1 MKKLTAAL
9 CVVLLMICVFVPGA
23 AAAGPALGATRAYCI
38 IDADTGLVL
47 AQQNMNEEL
56 HPASITK
63 VMTLGLACEKAQGN
77 WDDIKLTVT
86 HEDVYSLAGTDSSH
100 IALREGE
107 EVPLTDALYA
117 TQMASANDGAN
128 LLAEYVGEGTIADGV
143 AKMNARVEELGLA
156 HTHFAN
162 PHGISDEDHYTS
174 CYDMAQI
181 LRWALE
187 QPGFEQVFTRNEM
200 YTMEPTN
207 VQPVTRYFSQQ
218 DKMRIG
224 SSRYYISSILGSKLG
239 YTNTARYSYACLAEQ
254 NGVRLICVTMQSEL
268 STDKYN
274 DVRTLLDYAFST
286 FTGYTDLPAQGIT
299 APLSVVGGGGSL
311 GTVTVSDPGVR
322 LLLANGLT
330 ADDVEV
336 TLELPESYV
345 IFITRDD
352 ILGYGLPIYHI
363 DRQIKE
369 LNEAFQDEAHII
381 YVNSQIKNETKLGRL
396 MHDFSCTNAKDM
408 HNKVLADRVRYF
420 KEDERGVA
428 IMCREMEIMRNQ
440 AHEEG
445 VEIGIKKGRMLQ
457 LIKQVCAKM
466 QKFSSAEEIANDLVE
481 QDVPLIQKIM
491 DVAPNF
497 GPDYNVDAIYKAL
510 NL

>member
-1 MKKLTAAL
+1 MKKLTTAL
-9 CVVLLMICVFVPGA
+9 CAVLLMILVLMPGA
-23 AAAGPALGATRAYCI
+23 AAAGPALSATRAYCI

-63 VMTLGLACEKAQGN
+63 VMTLALACEKAQGS
-77 WDDIKLTVT
+77 WDGVKLTVS

-100 IALREGE
+100 IALQEGE

-128 LLAEYVGEGTIADGV
+128 LLAEYFGGGTIADGV
-143 AKMNARVEELGLA
+143 AKMNAQVRELGLA

-162 PHGISDEDHYTS
+162 PHGISGDDHYTS

-200 YTMEPTN
+200 YTMDPTN
-207 VQPVTRYFSQQ
+207 IQPVTRYFSQQ

-224 SSRYYISSILGSKLG
+224 SSRYHITSVKGSKLG

-274 DVRTLLDYAFST
+274 DVRILLDYAFST
-286 FTGYTDLPAQGIT
+286 FTGYTDLPARGVT
-299 APLSVVGGGGSL
+299 AQLPVMGGGGSL

-322 LLLANGLT
+322 LLLADGLT
-330 ADDVEV
+330 AEDVEV
-336 TLELPESYV
+336 ALELPETYL
-345 IFITRDD
+345 
-352 ILGYGLPIYHI
+352 LGTEPEVYAVYTVKGGTKQEKTSVRVEAEVTGLAQLL
-363 DRQIKE
+363 DG
-369 LNEAFQDEAHII
+369 
-381 YVNSQIKNETKLGRL
+381 ST
-396 MHDFSCTNAKDM
+396 
-408 HNKVLADRVRYF
+408 
-420 KEDERGVA
+420 
-428 IMCREMEIMRNQ
+428 
-440 AHEEG
+440 G
-445 VEIGIKKGRMLQ
+445 VELEAAKAVKPKSRVLWLLGISLGSTAAAAAVTLVVVRLLAKRKKRRAGRR
-457 LIKQVCAKM
+457 
-466 QKFSSAEEIANDLVE
+466 
-481 QDVPLIQKIM
+481 
-491 DVAPNF
+491 
-497 GPDYNVDAIYKAL
+497 
-510 NL
+510 

>member
-9 CVVLLMICVFVPGA
+9 CAVLLVLCMFVPGA

-63 VMTLGLACEKAQGN
+63 VMTLGLACEKAQGD
-77 WDDIKLTVT
+77 WDGKKLTVS

-100 IALREGE
+100 IALLEGE

-128 LLAEYVGEGTIADGV
+128 LLAEYFGGGTIADGV
-143 AKMNARVEELGLA
+143 EKMNAKVKELGLA
-156 HTHFAN
+156 HTHFSN

-200 YTMEPTN
+200 YTMDPTN
-207 VQPVTRYFSQQ
+207 IQPVTRYFSQQ
-218 DKMRIG
+218 DKLRIG
-224 SSRYYISSILGSKLG
+224 SSRYHVGSVKGSKLG

-286 FTGYTDLPAQGIT
+286 FTGYTDLPARGVT
-299 APLSVVGGGGSL
+299 AQLPVMGGGESL

-322 LLLANGLT
+322 LLLADGLT
-330 ADDVEV
+330 AEDVDV
-336 TLELPESYV
+336 ALELPETYL
-345 IFITRDD
+345 
-352 ILGYGLPIYHI
+352 LGTEPEVYAVYTVKGGTKQEKTSVRVEAEVTGLAQLL
-363 DRQIKE
+363 DG
-369 LNEAFQDEAHII
+369 
-381 YVNSQIKNETKLGRL
+381 ST
-396 MHDFSCTNAKDM
+396 
-408 HNKVLADRVRYF
+408 
-420 KEDERGVA
+420 
-428 IMCREMEIMRNQ
+428 
-440 AHEEG
+440 G
-445 VEIGIKKGRMLQ
+445 VELEAAKAVKPRSRVLWLLGISLGSTAAAAAVTIVVVRLLAKRKKRRAGRR
-457 LIKQVCAKM
+457 
-466 QKFSSAEEIANDLVE
+466 
-481 QDVPLIQKIM
+481 
-491 DVAPNF
+491 
-497 GPDYNVDAIYKAL
+497 
-510 NL
+510 

>member
-9 CVVLLMICVFVPGA
+9 CAVLLVLCVCLPGA
-23 AAAGPALGATRAYCI
+23 SAAGPALSATRAYCI
-38 IDADTGLVL
+38 VDADTGLVL

-77 WDDIKLTVT
+77 WDGVKLTVS

-107 EVPLTDALYA
+107 EVPLVDALYA

-128 LLAEYVGEGTIADGV
+128 LLAEYFGGGTIEGGV
-143 AKMNARVEELGLA
+143 AKMNEQVEELGLA

-187 QPGFEQVFTRNEM
+187 QPGFEDVFTRSEM
-200 YTMEPTN
+200 YTMQPTN

-224 SSRYYISSILGSKLG
+224 SSRYHISSILGSKIG

-254 NGVRLICVTMQSEL
+254 DGVRLICVTMQSEL

-286 FTGYTDLPAQGIT
+286 FTNDVELPGGSVT
-299 APLSVVGGGGSL
+299 APLSVAGGGESL
-311 GTVTVSDPGVR
+311 GTVTVSDPGVW
-322 LLLANGLT
+322 LLLADGLS
-330 ADDVEV
+330 AKDVTV
-336 TLELPESYV
+336 SLELPETYV
-345 IFITRDD
+345 
-352 ILGYGLPIYHI
+352 LGTEPEVYAVYTIRGGTKQESTSVRVKAEISGLT
-363 DRQIKE
+363 E
-369 LNEAFQDEAHII
+369 LLENSTGTELEA
-381 YVNSQIKNETKLGRL
+381 
-396 MHDFSCTNAKDM
+396 AKA
-408 HNKVLADRVRYF
+408 V
-420 KEDERGVA
+420 
-428 IMCREMEIMRNQ
+428 Q
-440 AHEEG
+440 P
-445 VEIGIKKGRMLQ
+445 KGRALW
-457 LIKQVCAKM
+457 LLGISLGSTVAAAAVTFFIVRLLAKR
-466 QKFSSAEEIANDLVE
+466 KKRRARSASRHG
-481 QDVPLIQKIM
+481 K
-491 DVAPNF
+491 
-497 GPDYNVDAIYKAL
+497 
-510 NL
+510 

>member
-9 CVVLLMICVFVPGA
+9 CAVLLVLCVCLPGA
-23 AAAGPALGATRAYCI
+23 SAAGPALSATRAYCI
-38 IDADTGLVL
+38 VDADTGLVL

-77 WDDIKLTVT
+77 WDNVKLTVT

-107 EVPLTDALYA
+107 EVPLVDALYA

-128 LLAEYVGEGTIADGV
+128 LLAEYFGGGTIEGGV
-143 AKMNARVEELGLA
+143 AKMNEQVEELGLA

-187 QPGFEQVFTRNEM
+187 QPGFEDVFTRSEM
-200 YTMEPTN
+200 YTMQPTN

-224 SSRYYISSILGSKLG
+224 SSRYHISSILGSKIG

-286 FTGYTDLPAQGIT
+286 FTGYTDLPAQGVT
-299 APLSVVGGGGSL
+299 AQLPVTGGGESL
-311 GTVTVSDPGVR
+311 GTVTVSDPGVK
-322 LLLANGLT
+322 LLLADGLS
-330 ADDVEV
+330 AKDVTV
-336 TLELPESYV
+336 SLELPETYV
-345 IFITRDD
+345 
-352 ILGYGLPIYHI
+352 LGTEPEVYAVYTIRGGTKQESTSVRVKAEISGLT
-363 DRQIKE
+363 E
-369 LNEAFQDEAHII
+369 LLEASTGTELEA
-381 YVNSQIKNETKLGRL
+381 
-396 MHDFSCTNAKDM
+396 AKA
-408 HNKVLADRVRYF
+408 V
-420 KEDERGVA
+420 
-428 IMCREMEIMRNQ
+428 Q
-440 AHEEG
+440 P
-445 VEIGIKKGRMLQ
+445 KGRALW
-457 LIKQVCAKM
+457 LLGISLGSTVAAAAVTFFIVRLLAKR
-466 QKFSSAEEIANDLVE
+466 KKRRARSASRHG
-481 QDVPLIQKIM
+481 K
-491 DVAPNF
+491 
-497 GPDYNVDAIYKAL
+497 
-510 NL
+510 

>member
-1 MKKLTAAL
+1 MKKLTTAL
-9 CVVLLMICVFVPGA
+9 CAVLLVFCMFVPGA
-23 AAAGPALGATRAYCI
+23 AAAGPAFGATRAYCI

-77 WDDIKLTVT
+77 WEDTKLTVS

-100 IALREGE
+100 IALLEGE

-128 LLAEYVGEGTIADGV
+128 LLAEYFGGGTIADGV
-143 AKMNARVEELGLA
+143 EKMNAKVKELGLA
-156 HTHFAN
+156 HTHFSN

-200 YTMEPTN
+200 YTMDPTN
-207 VQPVTRYFSQQ
+207 IQPVTRYFSQQ
-218 DKMRIG
+218 DKLRIG
-224 SSRYYISSILGSKLG
+224 SSRYHITSVKGSKLG

-286 FTGYTDLPAQGIT
+286 FTGYTDLPARGVT
-299 APLSVVGGGGSL
+299 AQLPVMGGGGSL

-322 LLLANGLT
+322 LLLADGLT
-330 ADDVEV
+330 AEDVEV
-336 TLELPESYV
+336 ALELPETYL
-345 IFITRDD
+345 
-352 ILGYGLPIYHI
+352 LGTEPEAYAVYTVKGGTKQEKTSVRVEAEVTGLAQLL
-363 DRQIKE
+363 DG
-369 LNEAFQDEAHII
+369 
-381 YVNSQIKNETKLGRL
+381 ST
-396 MHDFSCTNAKDM
+396 
-408 HNKVLADRVRYF
+408 
-420 KEDERGVA
+420 
-428 IMCREMEIMRNQ
+428 
-440 AHEEG
+440 G
-445 VEIGIKKGRMLQ
+445 VELEAAKAVKPKSRVLWLLGISLGSTAAAAAVTLVVVRLLAKRKKRRAGRR
-457 LIKQVCAKM
+457 
-466 QKFSSAEEIANDLVE
+466 
-481 QDVPLIQKIM
+481 
-491 DVAPNF
+491 
-497 GPDYNVDAIYKAL
+497 
-510 NL
+510 

>member
-77 WDDIKLTVT
+77 WEDTKLTVS

-100 IALREGE
+100 IALLEGE

-128 LLAEYVGEGTIADGV
+128 LLAEYFGGGTIADGV
-143 AKMNARVEELGLA
+143 EKMNAKVKELGLA
-156 HTHFAN
+156 HTHFSN

-200 YTMEPTN
+200 YTMDPTN
-207 VQPVTRYFSQQ
+207 IQPVTRYFSQQ

-224 SSRYYISSILGSKLG
+224 SSRYHITSVKGSKLG

-286 FTGYTDLPAQGIT
+286 FTGYTDLPARGVT
-299 APLSVVGGGGSL
+299 AQLPVMGGGGSL

-322 LLLANGLT
+322 LLLADGLT
-330 ADDVEV
+330 AEDVDV
-336 TLELPESYV
+336 ALELPETYL
-345 IFITRDD
+345 
-352 ILGYGLPIYHI
+352 LGTEPEVYAVYTVKGGTKQEKTSVRVEAEVTGLAQLL
-363 DRQIKE
+363 DG
-369 LNEAFQDEAHII
+369 
-381 YVNSQIKNETKLGRL
+381 ST
-396 MHDFSCTNAKDM
+396 
-408 HNKVLADRVRYF
+408 
-420 KEDERGVA
+420 
-428 IMCREMEIMRNQ
+428 
-440 AHEEG
+440 G
-445 VEIGIKKGRMLQ
+445 VELEAAKAVKPKSQVLWLLGISLGSTAAAAAVTLVVVRLLAKRKKRRAGRR
-457 LIKQVCAKM
+457 
-466 QKFSSAEEIANDLVE
+466 
-481 QDVPLIQKIM
+481 
-491 DVAPNF
+491 
-497 GPDYNVDAIYKAL
+497 
-510 NL
+510 

>member
-9 CVVLLMICVFVPGA
+9 CAVLLVLCVCLPGA
-23 AAAGPALGATRAYCI
+23 SAAGPALSATRAYCI
-38 IDADTGLVL
+38 VDADTGLVL

-77 WDDIKLTVT
+77 WDGVKLTVS

-107 EVPLTDALYA
+107 EVPLVDALYA

-128 LLAEYVGEGTIADGV
+128 LLAEYFGGGTIEGGV
-143 AKMNARVEELGLA
+143 AKMNEQVEELGLA

-187 QPGFEQVFTRNEM
+187 QPGFEDVFTRSEM
-200 YTMEPTN
+200 YTMQPTN

-224 SSRYYISSILGSKLG
+224 SSRYHISSILGSKIG

-254 NGVRLICVTMQSEL
+254 DGVRLICVTMQSEL

-286 FTGYTDLPAQGIT
+286 FTNDVELPGGSVT
-299 APLSVVGGGGSL
+299 APLPVTGGGEAL
-311 GTVTVSDPGVR
+311 GTVTVTDPGVK
-322 LLLANGLT
+322 LLLADGLS
-330 ADDVEV
+330 AKDVTV
-336 TLELPESYV
+336 SLELPETYV
-345 IFITRDD
+345 
-352 ILGYGLPIYHI
+352 LGTEPEVYAVYTIRGGTKQESTSVRVKAEISGLT
-363 DRQIKE
+363 E
-369 LNEAFQDEAHII
+369 LLEASTGTELEA
-381 YVNSQIKNETKLGRL
+381 
-396 MHDFSCTNAKDM
+396 AKA
-408 HNKVLADRVRYF
+408 V
-420 KEDERGVA
+420 
-428 IMCREMEIMRNQ
+428 Q
-440 AHEEG
+440 P
-445 VEIGIKKGRMLQ
+445 KGRALW
-457 LIKQVCAKM
+457 LLGISLGSTVAAAAVTFFIVRLLAKR
-466 QKFSSAEEIANDLVE
+466 KKRRARSASRHG
-481 QDVPLIQKIM
+481 K
-491 DVAPNF
+491 
-497 GPDYNVDAIYKAL
+497 
-510 NL
+510 

>member
-9 CVVLLMICVFVPGA
+9 CAVLLVLCVCLPGA
-23 AAAGPALGATRAYCI
+23 SAAGPALSATRAYCI
-38 IDADTGLVL
+38 VDADTGLVL

-77 WDDIKLTVT
+77 WDGVKLTVS

-128 LLAEYVGEGTIADGV
+128 LLAEYFGGGTIEGGV
-143 AKMNARVEELGLA
+143 AKMNEQVEELGLA

-187 QPGFEQVFTRNEM
+187 QPGFEDVFTRSEM
-200 YTMEPTN
+200 YTMQPTN

-224 SSRYYISSILGSKLG
+224 SSRYHISSILGSKIG

-254 NGVRLICVTMQSEL
+254 DGVRLICVTMQSEL

-286 FTGYTDLPAQGIT
+286 FTNDVELPGGSVT
-299 APLSVVGGGGSL
+299 APLSVAGGGEAL
-311 GTVTVSDPGVR
+311 GTVTVTDPGVR
-322 LLLANGLT
+322 LLLADGLS
-330 ADDVEV
+330 AKDVTV
-336 TLELPESYV
+336 SLELPETYV
-345 IFITRDD
+345 
-352 ILGYGLPIYHI
+352 LGTEPEVYAVYTIRGGTKQESTSVRVKAEISGLT
-363 DRQIKE
+363 E
-369 LNEAFQDEAHII
+369 LLEASTGTELEA
-381 YVNSQIKNETKLGRL
+381 
-396 MHDFSCTNAKDM
+396 AKA
-408 HNKVLADRVRYF
+408 V
-420 KEDERGVA
+420 
-428 IMCREMEIMRNQ
+428 Q
-440 AHEEG
+440 P
-445 VEIGIKKGRMLQ
+445 KGRALW
-457 LIKQVCAKM
+457 LLGISLGSTVAAAAVTFFIVRLLAKR
-466 QKFSSAEEIANDLVE
+466 KKRRARSASRHG
-481 QDVPLIQKIM
+481 K
-491 DVAPNF
+491 
-497 GPDYNVDAIYKAL
+497 
-510 NL
+510 

>member
-9 CVVLLMICVFVPGA
+9 CAVLLVLCVCLPGA
-23 AAAGPALGATRAYCI
+23 SAAGPALSATRAYCI
-38 IDADTGLVL
+38 VDADTGLVL

-77 WDDIKLTVT
+77 WDGVKLTVS

-107 EVPLTDALYA
+107 EVPLVDALYA

-128 LLAEYVGEGTIADGV
+128 LLAEYFGGGTIEGGV
-143 AKMNARVEELGLA
+143 AKMNEQVEELGLA

-187 QPGFEQVFTRNEM
+187 QPGFEDVFTRSEM
-200 YTMEPTN
+200 YTMQPTN

-224 SSRYYISSILGSKLG
+224 SSRYHISSILGSKIG

-254 NGVRLICVTMQSEL
+254 DGVRLICVTMQSEL

-286 FTGYTDLPAQGIT
+286 FTNDVELPGGSVT
-299 APLSVVGGGGSL
+299 APLSVAGGGEAL
-311 GTVTVSDPGVR
+311 GTVTVTDPGVR
-322 LLLANGLT
+322 LLLADGLS
-330 ADDVEV
+330 AKDVTV
-336 TLELPESYV
+336 SLELPETYV
-345 IFITRDD
+345 
-352 ILGYGLPIYHI
+352 LGTEPEVYAVYTIRGGTKQESTSVRVKAEISGLT
-363 DRQIKE
+363 E
-369 LNEAFQDEAHII
+369 LLENSTGTELEA
-381 YVNSQIKNETKLGRL
+381 
-396 MHDFSCTNAKDM
+396 AKA
-408 HNKVLADRVRYF
+408 V
-420 KEDERGVA
+420 
-428 IMCREMEIMRNQ
+428 Q
-440 AHEEG
+440 P
-445 VEIGIKKGRMLQ
+445 KGRALW
-457 LIKQVCAKM
+457 LLGISLGSTVAAAAVTFFIVRLLAKR
-466 QKFSSAEEIANDLVE
+466 KKRRARSASRHG
-481 QDVPLIQKIM
+481 K
-491 DVAPNF
+491 
-497 GPDYNVDAIYKAL
+497 
-510 NL
+510 

>member
-9 CVVLLMICVFVPGA
+9 CAVLLVLCVCLPGA
-23 AAAGPALGATRAYCI
+23 SAAGPALSATRAYCI
-38 IDADTGLVL
+38 VDADTGLVL

-77 WDDIKLTVT
+77 WDGVKLTVS

-107 EVPLTDALYA
+107 EVPLVDALYA

-128 LLAEYVGEGTIADGV
+128 LLAEYFGGGTIEGGV
-143 AKMNARVEELGLA
+143 AKMNEQVEELGLA

-187 QPGFEQVFTRNEM
+187 QPGFEDVFTRSEM
-200 YTMEPTN
+200 YTMQPTN

-224 SSRYYISSILGSKLG
+224 SSRYHISSILGSKIG

-286 FTGYTDLPAQGIT
+286 FTGYTNLPAQGVT
-299 APLSVVGGGGSL
+299 AQLSVAGGGEAL
-311 GTVTVSDPGVR
+311 GTVTVTDPGVW
-322 LLLANGLT
+322 LLLADGLT
-330 ADDVEV
+330 AQDVDIS
-336 TLELPESYV
+336 LELPETYV
-345 IFITRDD
+345 
-352 ILGYGLPIYHI
+352 LGTEPEVYAVYTIRGGTKQESTSVRVKAEISGLT
-363 DRQIKE
+363 E
-369 LNEAFQDEAHII
+369 LLEASTGTELEA
-381 YVNSQIKNETKLGRL
+381 
-396 MHDFSCTNAKDM
+396 AKA
-408 HNKVLADRVRYF
+408 V
-420 KEDERGVA
+420 
-428 IMCREMEIMRNQ
+428 Q
-440 AHEEG
+440 P
-445 VEIGIKKGRMLQ
+445 KGRALW
-457 LIKQVCAKM
+457 LLGISLGSTVAAAAVTFFIVRLLAKR
-466 QKFSSAEEIANDLVE
+466 KKRRARSASRHG
-481 QDVPLIQKIM
+481 K
-491 DVAPNF
+491 
-497 GPDYNVDAIYKAL
+497 
-510 NL
+510 